1 MGNAPK
7 IAIDARMVSRSG
19 IGTCI
24 QHWLRDVGYA
34 VALGDPKDL
43 DAYKEVPK
51 HIPFISGI

>member
-1 MGNAPK
+1 MNPEPR

-43 DAYKEVPK
+43 
-51 HIPFISGI
+51 